1 MRFEFATATRI
12 IFGPGTSREVASLAA
27 EMAGPSDSRRKT
39 GLRGKRAFVITG
51 RTNKRAEPI
60 LEQLKNQAIDYVTF
74 NVPSEPTTTIVK
86 QAVEQARQAKSDLVI
101 GIGGGSVLDTG
112 KVVAAMLTNTGELE
126 DYLEIV
132 GLGRKI
138 TERPAPYIAIPTTA
152 GTGAEVTRNAVIGV
166 PEHKVKVSMRSPM
179 MLPRLAVVDPELTYS
194 MPPSVTAS
202 TGLDALTQLMEA
214 FVSNKAN
221 PMIDG
226 ICREGLK
233 RAGRSL
239 LKAYEDGS
247 NRDARHTDGGQ
258 ARQDMSLA
266 SLFSGLALANAGL
279 GAVHGLAGPLGGMI
293 CAPHGAIC
301 ARLLPFVMQVNI
313 QALQS
318 RQSNSPALA
327 RYDQTA
333 QLLTGN
339 IISKAADGLQWVQD
353 ICLQLKVPAL
363 SLAPASPDARRGSG
377 EFGLKEQDLPAVI
390 ANAQKS
396 SSMKGNPVALTQDEL
411 ISILKQSQ

>member
-12 IFGPGTSREVASLAA
+12 IFGPGISREVAPLAA
-27 EMAGPSDSRRKT
+27 EI
-39 GLRGKRAFVITG
+39 GKRAFVVTG
-51 RTNKRAEPI
+51 RTTKRAEPI
-60 LEQLKNQAIDYVTF
+60 LEQLKNQAIEYVTF
-74 NVPSEPTTTIVK
+74 NVTSEPTTTIVK
-86 QAVEQARQAKSDLVI
+86 QAVEQARNNKSDLVI
-101 GIGGGSVLDTG
+101 GIGGGSILDTG
-112 KVVAAMLTNTGELE
+112 KAIAAMLTNTGELE
-126 DYLEIV
+126 DYLEVV
-132 GLGRKI
+132 GLGKKI
-138 TERPAPYIAIPTTA
+138 TERPAPYIVVPTTA

-179 MLPRLAVVDPELTYS
+179 MLPLLAVVDPELTYS

-221 PMIDG
+221 PMTDG

-239 LKAYEDGS
+239 LKAYKDGS
-247 NRDARHTDGGQ
+247 DKD

-293 CAPHGAIC
+293 SAAHGVIC
-301 ARLLPFVMQVNI
+301 ARLLPYVMQANV

-318 RQSNSPALA
+318 RADSSPTLA
-327 RYDQTA
+327 RYDEIA

-339 IISKAADGLQWVQD
+339 IMSKAADGLKWVQD
-353 ICLQLKVPAL
+353 ICLQLKVPPL
-363 SLAPASPDARRGSG
+363 SK
-377 EFGLKEQDLPAVI
+377 FGLKEQDFPAVI
-390 ANAQKS
+390 AKAQKS
-396 SSMKGNPVALTQDEL
+396 SSMKGNPVALTEDEL
-411 ISILKQSQ
+411 ISILKKSQ